1 MEKKGLDL
9 EHEIENGQENAKK
22 TKELYQLL
30 SSYNAYSILLMKAKS
45 EYERKKVNLKQ
56 YYSDSDCYEK
66 QIADLFSLFKS
77 DECLR
82 VKQLEGNNKQ
92 DMLFLI
98 DQDTLLRMNSFEDM
112 DSDID
117 GLFAIDYDLLR
128 INNCI
133 AKVYNENVYCGDP
146 YYCDSHWEDRK
157 AFGLFYKGNL
167 ITPSYTLDSRF
178 KKYDNMDIRQ
188 ILKPQSLDEIY
199 EKITDAKNIKT
210 KKLVLTKYPNIIG

>member
-9 EHEIENGQENAKK
+9 KHEIELGQENARKAA
-22 TKELYQLL
+22 ELYQLL
-30 SSYNAYSILLMKAKS
+30 SSYNAYNILLMKAKS
-45 EYERKKVNLKQ
+45 EYERTEANLKR
-56 YYSDSDCYEK
+56 YYSHSDCYKK
-66 QIADLFSLFKS
+66 QIATLFSLFKG

-82 VKQLEGNNKQ
+82 AKKLEKDNNQ

-98 DQDTLLRMNSFEDM
+98 DQDTLLRLNSFEDM
-112 DSDID
+112 SSNID
-117 GLFAIDYDLLR
+117 GLFAINYELLR

-133 AKVYNENVYCGDP
+133 AKVYNANVYCGDP
-146 YYCDSHWEDRK
+146 YYCDTHWEERK
-157 AFGLFYKGNL
+157 AFGLFYKRDL
-167 ITPSYTLDSRF
+167 ITPGYTLDSQF

-210 KKLVLTKYPNIIG
+210 KKLVLTKYPDSIG